1 MSLTKTFINPLSLPI
16 IREKETQN
24 KGFFLNKSL
33 NMKLKPILP
42 SLKEKKRYLSFEI
55 LSNSSIPANEVEKAV
70 YDSTLNFLGT
80 FEAGK
85 ASLMFLNDKYSSN
98 TGVIKT
104 NHKYT
109 DKVRTALSLI
119 KTIDN
124 NEVIVRTR
132 VVSGTLKKAISK
144 FKALQEVQ

>member
-1 MSLTKTFINPLSLPI
+1 
-16 IREKETQN
+16 
-24 KGFFLNKSL
+24 
-33 NMKLKPILP
+33 MKLKPILP

-55 LSNSSIPANEVEKAV
+55 ISENSIPANEVEKEV

-98 TGVIKT
+98 NGIIKT
-104 NHKYT
+104 NNKYV
-109 DKVRTALSLI
+109 DKVRTALALI

-124 NEVIVRTR
+124 KDVIVRTR
-132 VVSGTLKKAISK
+132 VVSGTLKKSISK
-144 FKALQEVQ
+144 FRTLKKSEV